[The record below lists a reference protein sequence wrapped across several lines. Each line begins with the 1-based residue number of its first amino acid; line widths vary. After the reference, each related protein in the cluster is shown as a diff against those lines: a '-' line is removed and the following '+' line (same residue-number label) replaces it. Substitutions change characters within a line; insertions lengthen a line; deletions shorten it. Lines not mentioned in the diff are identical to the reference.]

1 MRRWRIFLAGAGV
14 ALLLIGGYFV
24 GFHQPRG
31 DEIVQLSAEAD
42 QLRARQ
48 AALRQENRELEG
60 VAARAGEFQAA
71 LARLQQLIPSRL
83 TQDRV
88 LEQLQAD
95 AAAAGV
101 ELVSVTF
108 GDPQVPDGAP
118 PSDVPG
124 TVVVEMAV
132 TVMAEGPYAGISNLL
147 QRVEGEADRALL
159 VNTVAVTEAE
169 AGFPLVTGTWSGQA
183 FALLSADD
191 PLVQLG
197 EPPTGAA
204 AAPPQETS

>member
-14 ALLLIGGYFV
+14 GLLLIGGYFV

-31 DEIVQLSAEAD
+31 EEIVQLSAEAD

-71 LARLQQLIPSRL
+71 LDRLQQLIPPKL

-88 LEQLQAD
+88 LEQLRAD

-101 ELVSVTF
+101 ALVSVTF
-108 GDPQVPDGAP
+108 GDPQVPEGAP

-124 TVVVEMAV
+124 TVMVEMAM
-132 TVMAEGPYAGISNLL
+132 TVMAEGPYAGISDLL
-147 QRVEGEADRALL
+147 RRVEGEADRAVLID
-159 VNTVAVTEAE
+159 TVAVTEAE

-197 EPPTGAA
+197 EPPTAA
-204 AAPPQETS
+204 AASPPQETS